1 MLNGFFKILLLLFPP
16 LALSCVGRIS
26 SRFLL
31 RMVPW
36 SQGLSLHKRGKWGR
50 VPSPERGSNPVGGP
64 WWQWGWVGMDHYKN
78 SLWPNTAVILGLV
91 PTLGVRR
98 PEFSLYSA
106 LLLAI

>member
-1 MLNGFFKILLLLFPP
+1 MLHGFFKILLLLFPP

-50 VPSPERGSNPVGGP
+50 VPSPERGSGRSLVAMGVGWDGP
-64 WWQWGWVGMDHYKN
+64 FQ
-78 SLWPNTAVILGLV
+78 
-91 PTLGVRR
+91 
-98 PEFSLYSA
+98 EFSLA
-106 LLLAI
+106 QHGRPLFLD